1 MSWARI
7 ASAAQ
12 LAAAVAVILRIL
24 FASADPIAY
33 TDEQTY
39 DQTTYTMPISSTEND
54 TDVYRGKSDYSIRSS
69 NIFHRLPRWEQKF
82 LTLSLY
88 LLYRNNER

>member
-33 TDEQTY
+33 TDEQSY
-39 DQTTYTMPISSTEND
+39 EQTTYTVPVSSTEND
-54 TDVYRGKSDYSIRSS
+54 SDIYRELNIKMLRFLEFSSLNSDGS
-69 NIFHRLPRWEQKF
+69 EDQQ
-82 LTLSLY
+82 
-88 LLYRNNER
+88 